1 MKIFISY
8 SSKSRTV
15 VEALAVDLEALGYTV
30 WFDRELTGGQDWWE
44 EILHSIR
51 RCQLF
56 LYALTPEALDSYACK
71 LEFEYATALN
81 KRIMPVMLADI
92 NISALATALQKVQI
106 VDYRKQN
113 KQQALALGKA
123 LNSLPP
129 TKPLPKPLPNPPE
142 MPLPLVTRLRDQIEK
157 SILTGDEQKTIIA
170 QLRDLLQDQ
179 NSVQDARMLLRQ
191 LHERDDLL
199 ARVEKEILGLL
210 NGKVSGKARSAGNT
224 ETQRFV
230 GHTEPVFGVA
240 ASPDNETILTGSVDT
255 TARLWD
261 ATTGEELRRFIGHTA
276 SVWNVAFSPN
286 GRTVLT
292 SSRDSTARLW
302 DATTGEELRRFAAH
316 TDSIWGIAYSPD
328 GHTVLTGSFD
338 KTARLWDVTTG
349 RELARLNGHRAAV
362 WGVAYAPDGCTV
374 LTGSWDK
381 TVRLW
386 DATTGEELRQF
397 IGHNS
402 PVVNVAY
409 SPDGHTIL
417 TSDRDATARLW
428 DVKTGRELR
437 RFVSK
442 GMFCAAYSPD
452 GNHILTGGAD
462 KVARLWDAHT
472 GEELH
477 LFAGHTDAVTA
488 VAFSSDG
495 AFVLTGSADRTA
507 QFWDLGDLSSGDEA
521 GSSVNTLHGSVRK

>member
-56 LYALTPEALDSYACK
+56 LYALTSEALDSYACK
-71 LEFEYATALN
+71 LEFDYATALN
-81 KRIMPVMLADI
+81 KRIMPVMLSDI
-92 NISALATALQKVQI
+92 NISLLSTTLQKVQI

-142 MPLPLVTRLRDQIEK
+142 MPLPLVTRMRDQIEK
-157 SILTGDEQKTIIA
+157 PILTGDDQKEILA
-170 QLRDLLQDQ
+170 KLKDLLQAQ
-179 NSVQDARMLLRQ
+179 NTVQDARMLLRQ
-191 LHERDDLL
+191 LQERDDLL
-199 ARVEKEILGLL
+199 AKVEKEIVGLL
-210 NGKVSGKARSAGNT
+210 SGKATGKSRSGSSTDA
-224 ETQRFV
+224 QRFV
-230 GHTEPVFGVA
+230 GHSEPIFGVA
-240 ASPDNETILTGSVDT
+240 ASPDNDTVLTGSVDT
-255 TARLWD
+255 TVRLWD
-261 ATTGEELRRFIGHTA
+261 AASGEELRRFAGHTG
-276 SVWNVAFSPN
+276 SVWNVAYSPN

-292 SSRDSTARLW
+292 ASRDNTARLW

-316 TDSIWGIAYSPD
+316 TDSVWGIAYSPD

-349 RELARLNGHRAAV
+349 RELGRLNGHRAAV
-362 WGVAYAPDGCTV
+362 WGVAYSPDGNTV

-386 DATTGEELRQF
+386 DATTSEELHQF

-409 SPDGHTIL
+409 SPDGHSIL
-417 TSDRDATARLW
+417 TSDRDSTARLW

-437 RFVSK
+437 KFVSK

-452 GNHILTGGAD
+452 GDQVLTGGAD
-462 KVARLWDAHT
+462 KMARLWDAHS
-472 GEELH
+472 GEEL
-477 LFAGHTDAVTA
+477 LVFAGHNDAVTA
-488 VAFSSDG
+488 VSFSSDG
-495 AFVLTGSADRTA
+495 AYVVTGSADRTA
-507 QFWDLGDLSSGDEA
+507 QLWELGDLAGDGDSS
-521 GSSVNTLHGSVRK
+521 SSANTMHGSVRK